1 MSDVVI
7 DRAAFHKRIRVLQR
21 GIEEGDP
28 QLEGAKSILVVI
40 GKTNEENAYMKS
52 AVLHNW
58 LLGYEFPSTA
68 LVISEKKVVFVT
80 GQSQSKYLE
89 NIKDDNVEIWS
100 RSKDDEH
107 NKKLF
112 VDLVAFMEEQGN
124 VVGNIPKDQFQGPF
138 ITKWNDVFDAS
149 KSKFK
154 MIDVWSFVAKQM
166 EVKDE
171 DELKA
176 IRQASKASQ
185 VVIRQFAEEMGRAVD
200 EETKITHEQLSRKV
214 EDKIEDSKLFRDL
227 NDVDPGNLFWCYSPI
242 VQSGGNYD
250 LKASAMSDK
259 KQLTPGVIL
268 CSLGLKYKGYCSN
281 ISRTYFINP
290 TADQKTHYDLL
301 LKTQQKVLQALRDGV
316 SCKDVYAAAYDYVK
330 SKSPGLEQNL
340 TKNVGWG
347 IGVDFRDSNVLLN
360 NKNAKVLRNGM
371 TLNICV
377 GLANLKDSKTNKPYA
392 LMVADTVRVQSDGY
406 VMYTDL
412 DKAVNAVSFMFE
424 EETPASKPKKGN
436 AGRAT
441 SNGPP
446 SSRSKLREN
455 TTKAADELE
464 TKRRDEKQRG
474 LREELQKRG
483 EKQYAE
489 EKSSIVTDQKVERK
503 KFESYKRDTQIPKQ
517 VQELKI
523 VVDYQAQTIILPI
536 GGRPVPFHI
545 ATYKNGSRT
554 EEGGYVYVRLNFYSP
569 GQGAVKKDEMP
580 FENPNAEFIKSITL
594 RSKDTN
600 RLTETFKKIQDL
612 KKESVK
618 KEAEKREMADVVQ
631 QDQLVESRNRRPLRL
646 DMVQIRPGPE
656 GKRVPGTLEI
666 HENGLRYQSPL
677 QADQRVNVLFSNIQH
692 MFFQPCKQEL
702 IVLIHFHLKNPIM
715 IGKKKTQDVQFYR
728 EAADMAFDETGN
740 RRRKYR
746 YGDEDELEQEQ
757 EERKRRQA
765 LDREFRSFA
774 EQIADA
780 SNRQVELDIPVRQSG
795 FQGVPFRSL
804 VLCQPTTECLVQLVD
819 PPFLVVTI
827 SEIEV
832 ACLERV
838 QFGLKQFD
846 LVLVYKDYTKPVT
859 HINSIPVTE
868 IDDVR
873 DWLTEMGVPY
883 YEGQLNLN
891 WPQIMK
897 TIVADPHQFYED
909 GGWNIMFAD
918 DEGEAGSEESEEE
931 SEFEVSDANPS
942 DEEESQYSDEDSEGF
957 SEEDDEEVSD
967 VSADESDYE

>member
-7 DRAAFHKRIRVLQR
+7 DGTAFHKRIRVLQR
-21 GIEEGDP
+21 GIEENDP
-28 QLEGAKSILVVI
+28 MLDGAKSILVVI
-40 GKTNEENAYMKS
+40 GKSNEENAYMKS

-58 LLGYEFPSTA
+58 ILGYEFPSTA
-68 LVISEKKVVFVT
+68 MVISRNKVIFVT
-80 GQSQSKYLE
+80 GQSQSKYIDK
-89 NIKDDNVEIWS
+89 IKGDNVEIWS

-112 VDLVAFMEEQGN
+112 QDLVAYMSEQGK

-138 ITKWNDVFDAS
+138 ITKWNEVFDP
-149 KSKFK
+149 SKFS
-154 MIDVWSFVAKQM
+154 MVDVWPFIAKQM
-166 EVKDE
+166 EIKDE
-171 DELKA
+171 DELKS

-185 VVIRQFAEEMGRAVD
+185 IVIRQFADEMGKAVD
-200 EETKITHEQLSRKV
+200 EEAKITHEQLSRKI
-214 EDKIEDSKLFRDL
+214 EDKIEDTKIFRDL
-227 NDVDPGNLFWCYSPI
+227 NDFDAGNLFWCYSPI
-242 VQSGGNYD
+242 IQSGGVYD
-250 LKASAMSDK
+250 LKASAMSDN

-281 ISRTYFINP
+281 VSRTYFINP
-290 TADQKTHYDLL
+290 TPDQKANYDLL
-301 LKTQQKVLQALRDGV
+301 LKTHQKVLQALRDGV
-316 SCKDVYAAAYDYVK
+316 SCKDLYTIAYDYVK
-330 SKSPGLEQNL
+330 KQSPGTEQKL

-347 IGVDFRDSNVLLN
+347 IGIDFRDSNVLLN
-360 NKNAKVLRNGM
+360 AKNTKEIRNGM
-371 TLNICV
+371 TLNVCV
-377 GLANLKDSKTNKPYA
+377 GFSNLKDSKNNTTYA
-392 LMVADTVRVQSDGY
+392 LMVADTVRVKNDGY

-412 DKAVNAVSFMFE
+412 DKAMNSVSFMIE
-424 EETPASKPKKGN
+424 DEPATTKVKKGS
-436 AGRAT
+436 AGRST
-441 SNGPP
+441 P
-446 SSRSKLREN
+446 SAAASRSKLREN

-464 TKRRDEKQRG
+464 TKRRDEKQKI
-474 LREELQKRG
+474 LREELQQRG
-483 EKQYAE
+483 EKQFADEKGSLKPE
-489 EKSSIVTDQKVERK
+489 EKVERK

-517 VQELKI
+517 VQDLKI
-523 VVDYQAQTIILPI
+523 AVDYQAQTIILPI

-554 EEGGYVYVRLNFYSP
+554 EEGGYVYIRLNFFSP

-580 FENPNAEFIKSITL
+580 FEDPNAEFIKSITL
-594 RSKDTN
+594 RSKDTT

-618 KEAEKREMADVVQ
+618 REVEKREMADVVQ
-631 QDQLVESRNRRPLRL
+631 QDQLIESRNRRPLRL

-666 HENGLRYQSPL
+666 HENGLKYQSPL
-677 QADQRVNVLFSNIQH
+677 QADQKVNVLFSNIQH
-692 MFFQPCKQEL
+692 MFFQPCKHEL

-757 EERKRRQA
+757 EERKRRLA
-765 LDREFRSFA
+765 LDREFRNFA
-774 EQIADA
+774 EQIMDA

-804 VLCQPTTECLVQLVD
+804 VLCQPTTQCLVQLVD

-827 SEIEV
+827 SDIEV

-846 LVLVYKDYTKPVT
+846 LVLVYKDYTRPVT

-873 DWLTEMGVPY
+873 DWLTEMAVPF

-897 TIVADPHQFYED
+897 TIIADPHQFYQE

-918 DEGEAGSEESEEE
+918 DEAEEGSEEIEEE
-931 SEFEVSDANPS
+931 SEFEVSDDSPE
-942 DEEESQYSDEDSEGF
+942 DEEESVYSDEGSEQF
-957 SEEDDEEVSD
+957 SEEDDEEASD